1 MYTHLQIRS
10 GCIKETLTEFK
21 LLNGKIDIVA
31 IGELIEGGWNTSTL
45 LNPEGKVDN
54 RGGWTLVSSDGH

>member
-21 LLNGKIDIVA
+21 FLDGKIDIVA
-31 IGELIEGGWNTSTL
+31 IGELIEGGRNTGTL
-45 LNPEGKVDN
+45 LNPGKSGQQRRLDASN
-54 RGGWTLVSSDGH
+54 

>member
-54 RGGWTLVSSDGH
+54 RGRW